1 MNAKKINFK
10 EAHFYEIMQILSS
23 YKIMPVN
30 SPTLGFTRESRENDR
45 LHLLVLRKI
54 CMFCLDA
61 IDNRYKML
69 VSNDTTYDIITL
81 NGGATEDT
89 FERFII
95 YANEQTLQILE
106 EELMECIDKINN
118 LHYEI

>member
-1 MNAKKINFK
+1 
-10 EAHFYEIMQILSS
+10 
-23 YKIMPVN
+23 
-30 SPTLGFTRESRENDR
+30 
-45 LHLLVLRKI
+45 
-54 CMFCLDA
+54 MFCLDA
-61 IDNRYKML
+61 IDNRYMML
-69 VSNDTTYDIITL
+69 VSNDTTHDIIAL
-81 NGGATEDT
+81 NGGTTEET